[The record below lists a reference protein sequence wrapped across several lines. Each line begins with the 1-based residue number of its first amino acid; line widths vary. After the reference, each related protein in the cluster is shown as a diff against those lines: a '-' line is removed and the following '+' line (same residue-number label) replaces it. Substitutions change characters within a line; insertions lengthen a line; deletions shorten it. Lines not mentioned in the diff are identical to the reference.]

1 MSDIKAS
8 NRSFA
13 IIGGDMRQIRLAN
26 SLAKNG
32 YNVKVFGFNADN
44 EHLDIKPSMSLDEA
58 INDASIVILPLP
70 SLSQTNIIN
79 TPLYD
84 EKINILSLLEKM
96 TKNQILL
103 GAKIDDS
110 LKTLL
115 KIHNVYYVDYFLRE
129 ELIVLNAALTAEGGI
144 SIALSNTPFALFS
157 SKCLVIG
164 YGRIGKILSKML
176 DGMGADVCVCARK
189 HEAFAWIDSY
199 GYDKCHIDELKKII
213 GNYDIIFN
221 TAPSLVV
228 TKEVLNNVR
237 EDALIIDLA
246 SKPGGID
253 FEGANE
259 LGINTIW
266 ALSLPGR
273 TAPISAGDII
283 KQTILNICDELGV

>member
-1 MSDIKAS
+1 MSDIKNA

-32 YNVKVFGFNADN
+32 YTVRVFGFNADN
-44 EHLDIKPSMSLDEA
+44 KHLHIKPSSSLDEA
-58 INDASIVILPLP
+58 IEGASIIVLPLP
-70 SLSQTNIIN
+70 SLSQSNIIN

-84 EKINILSLLEKM
+84 ENIYICSLLEKM

-103 GAKIDDS
+103 GGKIDDS

-115 KIHNVYYVDYFLRE
+115 NIHNVYYIDYFLRE

-164 YGRIGKILSKML
+164 YGRIGKILCNML
-176 DGMGADVCVCARK
+176 DGMGANVCACARK

-199 GYDKCHIDELKKII
+199 GYDKCHIDELKEVI
-213 GNYDIIFN
+213 GDYDIIFN
-221 TAPSLVV
+221 TAPSLVI
-228 TKEVLNNVR
+228 TKDVLKNVR
-237 EDALIIDLA
+237 SDALIVDLA

-253 FEGANE
+253 FESARE

-273 TAPISAGDII
+273 SAPISAGDII